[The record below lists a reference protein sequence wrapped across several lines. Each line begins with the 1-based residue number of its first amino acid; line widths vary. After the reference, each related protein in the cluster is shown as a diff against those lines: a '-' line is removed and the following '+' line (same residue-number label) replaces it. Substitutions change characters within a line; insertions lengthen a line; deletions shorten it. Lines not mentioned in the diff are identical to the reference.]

1 MSSRISTLYISAG
14 LLLVAAF
21 AAAMLLTLSSGARV
35 YRQVDQSAESQ
46 YGERA
51 AMSYVA
57 AKLRA
62 NDLAGAVAL
71 GQIDG
76 CQALVLTR
84 TLDGADY
91 STYIYCFDGS
101 LRELLCPAGEKHSAG
116 EGEQV
121 LELDSLT
128 FTLDNGL
135 LTAECSLNGRTSRIS
150 VCVNTWE
157 AAA

>member
-1 MSSRISTLYISAG
+1 MTTRISTLYISAG

-35 YRQVDQSAESQ
+35 YRQVDEGAESQ

-51 AMSYVA
+51 AMSYIA

-62 NDLAGAVAL
+62 NDVRGGAAL
-71 GQIDG
+71 GELDG

-84 TLDGADY
+84 ELGGADY
-91 STYIYCFDGS
+91 NTYIYCHDGS
-101 LRELLCPAGEKHSAG
+101 LRELLCPAGETHGAD
-116 EGEQV
+116 EGERV
-121 LELDSLT
+121 LELESLS
-128 FTLDNGL
+128 FTLESGL
-135 LTAECSLNGRTSRIS
+135 LTAECSLSGRVSRIS